1 MSILKDESI
10 FKEYYDLRKEV
21 HDQEAFENN
30 KELHNIEE
38 NVAKCEDN
46 ILDFCKKYIKDEND
60 LEELN
65 KKFSKYELAFAKEI
79 ETWCENHFE
88 WGLETMAKAKKEIK
102 FANDDK
108 IFDNNNE
115 DIFFDFTT
123 SDFEDYVE
131 KNKDLTSEQYKKLR
145 KKYKEIINRYPKL
158 LTIMEDLEPV
168 SLNDEEINA
177 LVELRKIDI
186 DMGYLEEKL
195 CFKLGMQEI
204 LNF

>member
-10 FKEYYDLRKEV
+10 FKEYYDMRKEV
-21 HDQEAFENN
+21 HDQEVFENN
-30 KELHNIEE
+30 NELHNIEE
-38 NVAKCEDN
+38 NVAKCEDD
-46 ILDFCKKYIKDEND
+46 ILDFCKKYIKNEND

-65 KKFSKYELAFAKEI
+65 KKFGKYELAFAKEI

-108 IFDNNNE
+108 IFDNNE
-115 DIFFDFTT
+115 DSFFDFTT

-131 KNKDLTSEQYKKLR
+131 ENKDLTSEKYKKLR

-168 SLNDEEINA
+168 SLNDEEIKA